1 MYLEGSL
8 RNDWSSTLPDG
19 NNSYIYPSVTGS
31 FIFSELLKEDFE
43 WLSFGKIRLGYAEV
57 GNDTDP
63 YRIIDT
69 YTQYTNVDSSTP
81 GYIMSTELKNTGLKP
96 ERTYSYEAGLEMNFL
111 NNRLG
116 FEATYYYAK
125 TKNQIIPLSVSG
137 STGYLTRV
145 INAGLIENKGI
156 ELAFH
161 ATPLKLADFEWNT
174 SLTVASNKNKV
185 KELLDGVDYYRLA
198 SAPFKVEVGAR
209 VNEAYGVI
217 MGTNFVYDEK
227 GNKVIDEEGNYAATN
242 GNEKLGSIYPDF
254 TGGWTNTFKYKN
266 LDLSVLLDF
275 SKGGKYFSTS
285 YMWGM
290 YSGMLEESAA
300 INENGVNIRESIA
313 NGGGVLLQ
321 GVQADGTPNTVR
333 MGAEDFGAQHYSGPA
348 AQNVF
353 KSDYVKLREINLG
366 YTIPMKSNYFVKS
379 LRVSAYGRNLAVWGP
394 DVKHF
399 DPEMAITNSGN
410 IQGIEGGA
418 LPSVANFG
426 MNVSVKF

>member
-1 MYLEGSL
+1 LIG
-8 RNDWSSTLPDG
+8 
-19 NNSYIYPSVTGS
+19 ICIVTYQ
-31 FIFSELLKEDFE
+31 I
-43 WLSFGKIRLGYAEV
+43 V
-57 GNDTDP
+57 
-63 YRIIDT
+63 DT
-69 YTQYTNVDSSTP
+69 YTQYTNITSTP
-81 GYIMSTELKNTGLKP
+81 GYVLANTLKNSGLKP
-96 ERTYSYEAGLEMNFL
+96 ETTNSYEAGLELSLF
-111 NNRLG
+111 NNRFG
-116 FEATYYYAK
+116 IEATYYSSE
-125 TKNQIIPLSVSG
+125 TKNQIIPLSITGTS
-137 STGYLTRV
+137 GYLYKVVNT
-145 INAGLIENKGI
+145 GLMTNQGI
-156 ELAFH
+156 ELSIH
-161 ATPLKLADFEWNT
+161 GTPVQTADFTWES
-174 SLTVASNKNKV
+174 SLVLASNKNKV
-185 KELLDGVDYYRLA
+185 KKLLEDVSYYRLTT
-198 SAPFKVEVGAR
+198 APFKVEVGAM
-209 VNEAYGVI
+209 EGQEYGVI
-217 MGTNFVYDEK
+217 MGTDFVYDAK
-227 GNKVIDEEGNYAATN
+227 GNRVINEDGSYAATD
-242 GNEKLGSIYPDF
+242 GNVNIGSIYPDF
-254 TGGWTNTFKYKN
+254 TGGWTNTFRFKN
-266 LDLSVLLDF
+266 FDLSVLLDF
-275 SKGGKYFSTS
+275 SKGGNYFSTS

-426 MNVSVKF
+426 VNVSVKF